1 MQANFSYKTKF
12 TMNITRNNVD
22 ALNAVITID
31 VAKEDFAAKVDNVLK
46 DYRKNA
52 SIPGF
57 RKGQVP
63 ASLVKKQYGQ
73 AIMFDEV
80 NKLLQESLNNYLN
93 EEKIDILGNPLPVAK
108 DIDWEA
114 DTLSFDF
121 ELGLAPEFTVDLE
134 AANKATKYQI
144 VADDEMINEQVEYI
158 QKQYGK
164 LVSKEK
170 AEEGDDIRVKV
181 SNTAEGIENE
191 TTINISDIRTKTNQK
206 KFIGKKVNDEVTI
219 STKGLF
225 EDEHKL
231 MDVLKVDHD
240 KVHGLD
246 VEVTFTIEEISTQE
260 KAELNQEFFDKLF
273 GEGKVTSEEELRNR
287 IKEDAEKQ
295 FAQQAD
301 QKFMNDT
308 VEALVENTKFDLPK
322 EFLVKWL
329 QTAGETQLTP
339 EQAEEEYTK
348 SEKGLRYQLIEGKII
363 TDNDLQIT
371 FDEIKDYTSG
381 LIKDQMAQFGQ
392 LEPSEE
398 DVTNIVSRVLSNQE
412 EVKRI
417 SEQLMNDKMMK
428 LFTEKVST
436 NAKEVT
442 YKDFVKEVYGE

>member
-1 MQANFSYKTKF
+1 
-12 TMNITRNNVD
+12 MNITRNNVD

-31 VAKEDFAAKVDNVLK
+31 VAKADFAENVENVLK
-46 DYRKNA
+46 NYKKTAN
-52 SIPGF
+52 IPGF

-63 ASLVKKQYGQ
+63 MSLVKKQYGQ
-73 AIMFDEV
+73 AVLFEEV
-80 NKLLQESLNNYLN
+80 NKLLQDSLNNYLN
-93 EEKIDILGNPLPVAK
+93 EEELDILGNPIPVAK

-121 ELGLAPEFTVDLE
+121 ELGLAPEFVVDLSG
-134 AANKATKYQI
+134 NDMTKYQI

-170 AEEGDDIRVKV
+170 SEDGDNLRVKV
-181 SNTAEGIENE
+181 ANAEENIDSE
-191 TTINISDIRTKTNQK
+191 TTFNIADIRTKTNQK
-206 KFIGKKVNDEVTI
+206 KFIGKKVGDEITV

-231 MDVLKVDHD
+231 MNVLNIEHD
-240 KVHGLD
+240 RAHGLEID
-246 VEVTFTIEEISTQE
+246 VTFTIEEISTQE

-273 GEGKVTSEEELRNR
+273 GEGKVTSEEELRTR

-301 QKFMNDT
+301 QKFMNDV
-308 VEALVENTKFDLPK
+308 VEALVEKTTFELPK

-329 QTAGETQLTP
+329 QTVGETPLTE
-339 EQAEEEYTK
+339 EQANEEYAK
-348 SEKGLRYQLIEGKII
+348 SEQGLRYQLIEAKII
-363 TDNDLQIT
+363 KENEMQIT
-371 FDEIKDYTSG
+371 FDEIKDYASN

-392 LEPSEE
+392 MEPSEE
-398 DVTNIVSRVLSNQE
+398 DVSNIASRVLSDQE

-428 LFTEKVST
+428 LFAEKVDAKT
-436 NAKEVT
+436 KEVS
-442 YKDFVKEVYGE
+442 YKDFVKEAYGA

>member
-1 MQANFSYKTKF
+1 
-12 TMNITRNNVD
+12 MNITRNNVD

-31 VAKEDFAAKVDNVLK
+31 VAKADFAENVENVLK
-46 DYRKNA
+46 NYKKTAN
-52 SIPGF
+52 IPGF

-63 ASLVKKQYGQ
+63 MSLVKKQYGQ
-73 AIMFDEV
+73 AVLFEEV
-80 NKLLQESLNNYLN
+80 NKLLQDSLNNYLN
-93 EEKIDILGNPLPVAK
+93 EEELDILGNPIPVAK

-121 ELGLAPEFTVDLE
+121 ELGLAPEFAVDLSG
-134 AANKATKYQI
+134 NDMTRYQI
-144 VADDEMINEQVEYI
+144 VADDEMIDEQVEYI

-170 AEEGDDIRVKV
+170 SEEGDNLRVKV
-181 SNTAEGIENE
+181 ANAEENIDSE
-191 TTINISDIRTKTNQK
+191 TTFNIADIRTKTNQK
-206 KFIGKKVNDEVTI
+206 KFIGKKVGDEVTV

-231 MDVLKVDHD
+231 MNVLNIEHD
-240 KVHGLD
+240 RAHGLEID
-246 VEVTFTIEEISTQE
+246 VTFTIEEISTQE

-273 GEGKVTSEEELRNR
+273 GEGKVTSEEELRTR

-301 QKFMNDT
+301 QKFMNDV
-308 VEALVENTKFDLPK
+308 VEALVEKTTFELPK

-329 QTAGETQLTP
+329 QTVGETPLTE
-339 EQAEEEYTK
+339 EQANEEYTK
-348 SEKGLRYQLIEGKII
+348 SEQGLRYQLIEAKII
-363 TDNDLQIT
+363 KENEMQIT
-371 FDEIKDYTSG
+371 FDEIKDYTSN

-392 LEPSEE
+392 MEPSEE
-398 DVTNIVSRVLSNQE
+398 DVNNIASRVLSDQE

-428 LFTEKVST
+428 LFAEKVDAKT
-436 NAKEVT
+436 KEVS
-442 YKDFVKEVYGE
+442 YKDFVKEAYGA

>member
-1 MQANFSYKTKF
+1 
-12 TMNITRNNVD
+12 MNITRNNVD

-31 VAKEDFAAKVDNVLK
+31 LAKEDFAANVEKVLK

-52 SIPGF
+52 NIPGF

-63 ASLVKKQYGQ
+63 AALVKKQYGQ

-80 NKLLQESLNNYLN
+80 NKMLQESLSNYLN
-93 EEKIDILGNPLPVAK
+93 EEKLDILGNPLPVAK
-108 DIDWEA
+108 DIDWDA

-121 ELGLAPEFTVDLE
+121 ELGLAPEFTVDLD
-134 AANKATKYQI
+134 AAKTAAKYKI
-144 VADDEMINEQVEYI
+144 VADEAMVNEQVEYI

-164 LVSKEK
+164 LISKEK
-170 AEEGDDIRVKV
+170 VEEGDDIRVKV
-181 SNTAEGIENE
+181 SNQEEGVENE
-191 TTINISDIRTKTNQK
+191 TTINVADIRTKTNQK

-225 EDEHKL
+225 EDDHKL
-231 MDVLKVDHD
+231 MDVLKVEHD
-240 KVHGLD
+240 RIHGLD
-246 VEVTFTIEEISTQE
+246 VEVTFTIEEISTKE

-273 GEGKVTSEEELRNR
+273 GEGKVTSEDELKTR

-301 QKFMNDT
+301 QKFMNDA
-308 VEALVENTKFDLPK
+308 VEALVDNTKFDLPK
-322 EFLVKWL
+322 EFLIKWL
-329 QTAGETQLTP
+329 QTAGETDLTV

-348 SEKGLRYQLIEGKII
+348 SEKGLRYQLIEGRII
-363 TDNDLQIT
+363 TDNGLQIT

-392 LEPSEE
+392 LEPSED

-428 LFTEKVST
+428 LFTEKVSGSE
-436 NAKEVT
+436 KEVT

>member
-1 MQANFSYKTKF
+1 
-12 TMNITRNNVD
+12 MNITRNNVD

-31 VAKEDFAAKVDNVLK
+31 LAKEDFAANVEKVLK

-52 SIPGF
+52 NIPGF

-63 ASLVKKQYGQ
+63 AALVKKQYGQ

-80 NKLLQESLNNYLN
+80 NKLLQESLSNYLN
-93 EEKIDILGNPLPVAK
+93 EEKLDILGNPLPVAK
-108 DIDWEA
+108 DIDWDA

-121 ELGLAPEFTVDLE
+121 ELGLAPEFTVDLDT
-134 AANKATKYQI
+134 AKTATKYKI
-144 VADDEMINEQVEYI
+144 VADEEMVNEQVEYI

-164 LVSKEK
+164 LISKEK
-170 AEEGDDIRVKV
+170 VEEGDDIRVTV
-181 SNTAEGIENE
+181 SNQEEGIENE
-191 TTINISDIRTKTNQK
+191 TTINVADIRTKTNQK

-225 EDEHKL
+225 EDDHKL
-231 MDVLKVDHD
+231 MDVLKVEHD
-240 KVHGLD
+240 KVHGLE
-246 VEVTFTIEEISTQE
+246 VEVTFTIQEISTKE

-273 GEGKVTSEEELRNR
+273 GEGKVTSEDELKAR

-301 QKFMNDT
+301 QKFMNDA

-322 EFLVKWL
+322 EFLIKWL
-329 QTAGETQLTP
+329 QTAGETTLTE
-339 EQAEEEYTK
+339 EQAQEEYTK

-363 TDNDLQIT
+363 TDNNLQIT
-371 FDEIKDYTSG
+371 FDEIKEYTSG

-392 LEPSEE
+392 LEPSED

-428 LFTEKVST
+428 LFAEKVSGSE
-436 NAKEVT
+436 KEVT

>member
-1 MQANFSYKTKF
+1 
-12 TMNITRNNVD
+12 MNITRNNVD

-31 VAKEDFAAKVDNVLK
+31 LAKEDFAANVEKVLK

-52 SIPGF
+52 NIPGF

-63 ASLVKKQYGQ
+63 AALVKKQYGQ

-80 NKLLQESLNNYLN
+80 NKLLQESLSNYLN
-93 EEKIDILGNPLPVAK
+93 EEKLDILGNPLPVAK
-108 DIDWEA
+108 DIDWDA

-121 ELGLAPEFTVDLE
+121 ELGLAPEFTVDLD
-134 AANKATKYQI
+134 AAKTAAKYKI
-144 VADDEMINEQVEYI
+144 VADEAMVNEQVEYI

-164 LVSKEK
+164 LISKEK
-170 AEEGDDIRVKV
+170 VEEGDDIRVKV
-181 SNTAEGIENE
+181 SNQEEGIENE
-191 TTINISDIRTKTNQK
+191 TTINVADIRTKTNQK

-225 EDEHKL
+225 EDDHKL
-231 MDVLKVDHD
+231 MDVLKVEHD
-240 KVHGLD
+240 RIHGLD
-246 VEVTFTIEEISTQE
+246 VEVTFTIEEISTKE

-273 GEGKVTSEEELRNR
+273 GEGKVTSEDELKTR

-301 QKFMNDT
+301 QKFMNDA
-308 VEALVENTKFDLPK
+308 VEALVDNTKFDLPK
-322 EFLVKWL
+322 EFLIKWL
-329 QTAGETQLTP
+329 QTAGETDLTV

-348 SEKGLRYQLIEGKII
+348 SEKGLRYQLIEGRII
-363 TDNDLQIT
+363 TDNGLQIT

-392 LEPSEE
+392 LEPSED

-428 LFTEKVST
+428 LFTEKVSGSE
-436 NAKEVT
+436 KEVT

>member
-1 MQANFSYKTKF
+1 
-12 TMNITRNNVD
+12 MNITRNNVD

-31 VAKEDFAAKVDNVLK
+31 LAKEDFAANVEKVLK

-52 SIPGF
+52 NIPGF

-63 ASLVKKQYGQ
+63 AALVKKQYGQ

-80 NKLLQESLNNYLN
+80 NKLLQESLSNYLN
-93 EEKIDILGNPLPVAK
+93 EEKLDILGNPLPVAK
-108 DIDWEA
+108 DIDWDA

-121 ELGLAPEFTVDLE
+121 ELGLAPEFTVDLD
-134 AANKATKYQI
+134 AAKTATKYKI
-144 VADDEMINEQVEYI
+144 VADEEMVNEQVEYI

-164 LVSKEK
+164 LISKEK
-170 AEEGDDIRVKV
+170 VEEGDDIRVKV
-181 SNTAEGIENE
+181 SNQEEGIENE
-191 TTINISDIRTKTNQK
+191 TTINVADIRTKTNQK

-225 EDEHKL
+225 EDDHKL
-231 MDVLKVDHD
+231 MDVLKVEHD
-240 KVHGLD
+240 KVHGLE
-246 VEVTFTIEEISTQE
+246 VEVTFTIQEISTKE

-273 GEGKVTSEEELRNR
+273 GEGKVTSEDELKAR

-301 QKFMNDT
+301 QKFMNDA
-308 VEALVENTKFDLPK
+308 VEALVDNTKFDLPK
-322 EFLVKWL
+322 EFLIKWL
-329 QTAGETQLTP
+329 QTAGETTLIE
-339 EQAEEEYTK
+339 EQAQEEYTK

-363 TDNDLQIT
+363 TDNNLQIT
-371 FDEIKDYTSG
+371 FDEIKEYTSG

-392 LEPSEE
+392 LEPSED

-428 LFTEKVST
+428 LFAEKVSGSE
-436 NAKEVT
+436 KEVT

>member
-1 MQANFSYKTKF
+1 
-12 TMNITRNNVD
+12 MNITRNNVD

-31 VAKEDFAAKVDNVLK
+31 LAKEDFAANVEKVLK

-52 SIPGF
+52 NIPGF

-63 ASLVKKQYGQ
+63 AALVKKQYGQ

-80 NKLLQESLNNYLN
+80 NKLLQESLSNYLN
-93 EEKIDILGNPLPVAK
+93 EEKLDILGNPLPVAK
-108 DIDWEA
+108 DINWDA

-121 ELGLAPEFTVDLE
+121 ELGLAPEFTVDLDT
-134 AANKATKYQI
+134 AKTATKYKI
-144 VADDEMINEQVEYI
+144 VADEEMVNEQVEYI

-164 LVSKEK
+164 LISKEK
-170 AEEGDDIRVKV
+170 VEEGDDIRVKV
-181 SNTAEGIENE
+181 SNQEEGIENE
-191 TTINISDIRTKTNQK
+191 TTINVADIRTKTNQK

-225 EDEHKL
+225 EDDHKL
-231 MDVLKVDHD
+231 MDVLKVEHD
-240 KVHGLD
+240 KVHGLE
-246 VEVTFTIEEISTQE
+246 VEVTFTIQEISTKE

-273 GEGKVTSEEELRNR
+273 GEGKVTSEDELKAR

-301 QKFMNDT
+301 QKFMNDA
-308 VEALVENTKFDLPK
+308 VEALVDNTKFDLPK
-322 EFLVKWL
+322 EFLIKWL
-329 QTAGETQLTP
+329 QTAGETTLTE
-339 EQAEEEYTK
+339 EQAQEEYTK

-363 TDNDLQIT
+363 TDNNLQIT
-371 FDEIKDYTSG
+371 FDKIKEYTSG

-392 LEPSEE
+392 LEPSED

-428 LFTEKVST
+428 LFAEKVSGSE
-436 NAKEVT
+436 KEVT

>member
-1 MQANFSYKTKF
+1 
-12 TMNITRNNVD
+12 MNITRNNVD

-31 VAKEDFAAKVDNVLK
+31 LAKEDFAANVEKVLK

-52 SIPGF
+52 NIPGF

-63 ASLVKKQYGQ
+63 AALVKKQYGQ

-80 NKLLQESLNNYLN
+80 NKMLQESLSNYLN
-93 EEKIDILGNPLPVAK
+93 EEKLDILGNPLPVAK
-108 DIDWEA
+108 DIDWDA

-121 ELGLAPEFTVDLE
+121 ELGLAPEFTVNLD
-134 AANKATKYQI
+134 AAKTAAKYKI
-144 VADDEMINEQVEYI
+144 VADEEMVNEQVEYI

-164 LVSKEK
+164 LISKEK
-170 AEEGDDIRVKV
+170 VEEGDDIRVKV
-181 SNTAEGIENE
+181 SNQEEGIENE
-191 TTINISDIRTKTNQK
+191 TTINVADIRTKTNQK

-225 EDEHKL
+225 EDDHKL
-231 MDVLKVDHD
+231 MDVLKVEHD
-240 KVHGLD
+240 KIHGLD
-246 VEVTFTIEEISTQE
+246 VEVTFTIEEISTKE

-273 GEGKVTSEEELRNR
+273 GEGKVTSEDELKTR

-301 QKFMNDT
+301 QKFMNDA
-308 VEALVENTKFDLPK
+308 VEALVDNTKFDLPK
-322 EFLVKWL
+322 EFLIKWL
-329 QTAGETQLTP
+329 QTAGETDLTV

-348 SEKGLRYQLIEGKII
+348 SEKGLRYQLIEGRII
-363 TDNDLQIT
+363 TDNGLQIT

-392 LEPSEE
+392 LEPSED

-428 LFTEKVST
+428 LFTEKVSGSE
-436 NAKEVT
+436 KEVT

>member
-1 MQANFSYKTKF
+1 
-12 TMNITRNNVD
+12 MNITRNNVD

-31 VAKEDFAAKVDNVLK
+31 VAKADFAENVENVLK
-46 DYRKNA
+46 NYKKTAN
-52 SIPGF
+52 IPGF

-63 ASLVKKQYGQ
+63 MSLVKKQYGQ
-73 AIMFDEV
+73 AVLFEEV
-80 NKLLQESLNNYLN
+80 NKLLQDSLNNYLN
-93 EEKIDILGNPLPVAK
+93 EEELDILGNPIPVAK

-121 ELGLAPEFTVDLE
+121 ELGLAPEFVVDLSG
-134 AANKATKYQI
+134 NDMTKYQI

-170 AEEGDDIRVKV
+170 SEDGDNLRVKV
-181 SNTAEGIENE
+181 ANAEENIDSE
-191 TTINISDIRTKTNQK
+191 TTFNIADIRTKTNQK
-206 KFIGKKVNDEVTI
+206 KFIGKKVGDEVTV

-231 MDVLKVDHD
+231 MNVLNIEHD
-240 KVHGLD
+240 RAHGLEID
-246 VEVTFTIEEISTQE
+246 VTFTIEEISTQE

-273 GEGKVTSEEELRNR
+273 GEGKVTSEEELRTR

-301 QKFMNDT
+301 QKFMNDV
-308 VEALVENTKFDLPK
+308 VEALVEKTTFELPK

-329 QTAGETQLTP
+329 QTVGETPLTE
-339 EQAEEEYTK
+339 EQANEEYAK
-348 SEKGLRYQLIEGKII
+348 SEQGLRYQLIEAKII
-363 TDNDLQIT
+363 KENEMQIT
-371 FDEIKDYTSG
+371 FDEIKDYASN

-392 LEPSEE
+392 MEPSEE
-398 DVTNIVSRVLSNQE
+398 DVSNIASRVLSDQE

-428 LFTEKVST
+428 LFAEKVDAKT
-436 NAKEVT
+436 KEVS
-442 YKDFVKEVYGE
+442 YKDFVKEAYGA

>member
-1 MQANFSYKTKF
+1 
-12 TMNITRNNVD
+12 MNITRNNVD

-31 VAKEDFAAKVDNVLK
+31 LVKADYEEKVANVLK

-52 SIPGF
+52 NIPGF

-73 AIMFDEV
+73 AVLFDEV
-80 NKLLQESLNNYLN
+80 NKLLQDSLSTYLN

-108 DIDWEA
+108 DIDWDA

-121 ELGLAPEFTVDLE
+121 ELGLAPEFTVDLN
-134 AANKATKYQI
+134 AGNDVTKYQI
-144 VADDEMINEQVEYI
+144 VADDEMIAEQVEYI

-170 AEEGDDIRVKV
+170 SEEGDDIRVKV
-181 SNTAEGIENE
+181 ANEEEGIANE
-191 TTINISDIRTKTNQK
+191 TTFNISDIRTKTNQK
-206 KFIGKKVNDEVTI
+206 KFIGKKVGDVVTI

-231 MDVLKVDHD
+231 MNVLNVEHD
-240 KVHGLD
+240 RVHGLE
-246 VEVTFTIEEISTQE
+246 VEVAFTIEEISTQE

-273 GEGKVTSEEELRNR
+273 GEGKVTSEDELKAR

-301 QKFMNDT
+301 QKFMNDV
-308 VEALVENTKFDLPK
+308 VEALVEKTTFELPAT
-322 EFLVKWL
+322 FLKKWL
-329 QTAGETQLTP
+329 LTAGETPLTE

-348 SEKGLRYQLIEGKII
+348 SENGLRYQLIEGKII
-363 TDNDLQIT
+363 TDNELQIN
-371 FDEIKDYTSG
+371 FDEIRDYTSG

-398 DVTNIVSRVLSNQE
+398 DVTNIVARVLSNQE

-428 LFTEKVST
+428 LFAEKV
-436 NAKEVT
+436 NAKTKEVT
-442 YKDFVKEVYGE
+442 YKDFVKEAYGA

>member
-1 MQANFSYKTKF
+1 
-12 TMNITRNNVD
+12 MNITRNNVD

-31 VAKEDFAAKVDNVLK
+31 LAKEDFAANVEKVLK

-52 SIPGF
+52 NIPGF

-63 ASLVKKQYGQ
+63 AALVKKQYGQ

-80 NKLLQESLNNYLN
+80 NKLLQESLSNYLN
-93 EEKIDILGNPLPVAK
+93 EEKLDILGNPLPVAK
-108 DIDWEA
+108 DINWDA

-121 ELGLAPEFTVDLE
+121 ELGLAPEFTVDLDT
-134 AANKATKYQI
+134 AKTATKYKI
-144 VADDEMINEQVEYI
+144 VADEEMVNEQVEYI

-164 LVSKEK
+164 LISKEK
-170 AEEGDDIRVKV
+170 VEEGDDIRVTV
-181 SNTAEGIENE
+181 SNQEEGIENE
-191 TTINISDIRTKTNQK
+191 TTINVADIRTKTNQK

-225 EDEHKL
+225 EDDHKL
-231 MDVLKVDHD
+231 MDVLKVEHD
-240 KVHGLD
+240 KVHGLE
-246 VEVTFTIEEISTQE
+246 VEVTFTIQEISTKE

-273 GEGKVTSEEELRNR
+273 GEGKVTSEDELKAR

-301 QKFMNDT
+301 QKFMNDA

-322 EFLVKWL
+322 EFLIKWL
-329 QTAGETQLTP
+329 QTAGETTLTE
-339 EQAEEEYTK
+339 EQAQEEYTK

-363 TDNDLQIT
+363 TDNNLQIT
-371 FDEIKDYTSG
+371 FDEIKEYTSG

-392 LEPSEE
+392 LEPSED

-428 LFTEKVST
+428 LFAEKVSGSE
-436 NAKEVT
+436 KEVT

>member
-1 MQANFSYKTKF
+1 
-12 TMNITRNNVD
+12 MNITRNNVD

-31 VAKEDFAAKVDNVLK
+31 LAKEDFAANVEKVLK

-52 SIPGF
+52 NIPGF

-63 ASLVKKQYGQ
+63 AALVKKQYGQ

-80 NKLLQESLNNYLN
+80 NKLLQESLSNYLN
-93 EEKIDILGNPLPVAK
+93 EEKLDILGNPLPVAK
-108 DIDWEA
+108 DIDWDA

-121 ELGLAPEFTVDLE
+121 ELGLAPEFTVDLD
-134 AANKATKYQI
+134 AAKTAAKYKI
-144 VADDEMINEQVEYI
+144 VADEEMVNEQVEYI

-164 LVSKEK
+164 LISKEK
-170 AEEGDDIRVKV
+170 VEEGDDIRVKV
-181 SNTAEGIENE
+181 SNQEEGIENE
-191 TTINISDIRTKTNQK
+191 TTINVADIRTKTNQK

-246 VEVTFTIEEISTQE
+246 VEVTFTIEEISTKE

-273 GEGKVTSEEELRNR
+273 GEGKVTSEDELKAR

-301 QKFMNDT
+301 QKFMNDA
-308 VEALVENTKFDLPK
+308 VEALVDNTKFDLPK
-322 EFLVKWL
+322 EFLIKWL
-329 QTAGETQLTP
+329 QTAGETELTA

-363 TDNDLQIT
+363 TDNNLQIT

-392 LEPSEE
+392 LEPSED

-417 SEQLMNDKMMK
+417 YEQLMNDKMMK
-428 LFTEKVST
+428 LFAEKVSGSE
-436 NAKEVT
+436 KEVT

>member
-1 MQANFSYKTKF
+1 
-12 TMNITRNNVD
+12 MNITRNNVD

-31 VAKEDFAAKVDNVLK
+31 LAKEDFAANVEKVLK

-52 SIPGF
+52 NIPGF

-63 ASLVKKQYGQ
+63 AALVKKQYGQ

-80 NKLLQESLNNYLN
+80 NKMLQESLSNYLN
-93 EEKIDILGNPLPVAK
+93 EEKLDILGNPLPVAK
-108 DIDWEA
+108 DIDWDA

-121 ELGLAPEFTVDLE
+121 ELGLAPEFTVDLD
-134 AANKATKYQI
+134 AAKTAAKYKI
-144 VADDEMINEQVEYI
+144 VADEAMVNEQVEYI

-164 LVSKEK
+164 LISKEK
-170 AEEGDDIRVKV
+170 VEEGDDIRVKV
-181 SNTAEGIENE
+181 SNQEEDIENE
-191 TTINISDIRTKTNQK
+191 TTINVADIRTKTNQK

-225 EDEHKL
+225 EDDHKL
-231 MDVLKVDHD
+231 MDVLKVEHD
-240 KVHGLD
+240 KIHGLD
-246 VEVTFTIEEISTQE
+246 VEVTFTIEEISTKE

-273 GEGKVTSEEELRNR
+273 GEGKVTSEDELKTR

-301 QKFMNDT
+301 QKFMNDA
-308 VEALVENTKFDLPK
+308 VEALVDNTKFDLPK
-322 EFLVKWL
+322 EFLIKWL
-329 QTAGETQLTP
+329 QTAGETDLTV

-348 SEKGLRYQLIEGKII
+348 SEKGLRYQLIEGRII
-363 TDNDLQIT
+363 TDNGLQIT

-392 LEPSEE
+392 LEPSED

-428 LFTEKVST
+428 LFTEKVSGSE
-436 NAKEVT
+436 KEVT

>member
-1 MQANFSYKTKF
+1 
-12 TMNITRNNVD
+12 MNITRNNVD

-31 VAKEDFAAKVDNVLK
+31 LVKADFEGKVENVLK
-46 DYRKNA
+46 DYKKNA

-63 ASLVKKQYGQ
+63 MSLVKKQYGQ
-73 AIMFDEV
+73 AVLFEEV
-80 NKLLQESLNNYLN
+80 NKLLQDNLSNYLN
-93 EEKIDILGNPLPVAK
+93 DEKIDILGNPIPVAK
-108 DIDWEA
+108 DIDWDA

-121 ELGLAPEFTVDLE
+121 ELGLAPEFTVDL
-134 AANKATKYQI
+134 AAGKDLTKYQI

-170 AEEGDDIRVKV
+170 SEEGDDIRVKV
-181 SNTAEGIENE
+181 SNEEEGISNE
-191 TTINISDIRTKTNQK
+191 TTINVSDIRTKTNQK
-206 KFIGKKVNDEVTI
+206 KFIGKKVGDVVVI

-231 MDVLKVDHD
+231 MNVLNVDHD
-240 KVHGLD
+240 KAHGLD
-246 VEVTFTIEEISTQE
+246 VEVSFTIEEVSTQE

-295 FAQQAD
+295 FAQQAE
-301 QKFMNDT
+301 QKFMNDV
-308 VEALVENTKFDLPK
+308 VETLVEKTKFDLPK

-329 QTAGETQLTP
+329 QTVGETQLTS
-339 EQAEEEYTK
+339 EQAEEEYAK
-348 SEKGLRYQLIEGKII
+348 SENGLRYQLIEGKII
-363 TDNDLQIT
+363 ADNEMQIT

-392 LEPSEE
+392 LEPSED

-417 SEQLMNDKMMK
+417 SEQLMNDKMIK
-428 LFTEKVST
+428 LFGEKV
-436 NAKEVT
+436 NAQTKEVN

>member
-1 MQANFSYKTKF
+1 
-12 TMNITRNNVD
+12 MNITRNNVD

-31 VAKEDFAAKVDNVLK
+31 LAKEDFAANVEKVLK

-52 SIPGF
+52 NIPGF

-63 ASLVKKQYGQ
+63 AALVKKQYGQ

-80 NKLLQESLNNYLN
+80 NKLLQESLSNYLN
-93 EEKIDILGNPLPVAK
+93 EEKLDILGNPLPVAK
-108 DIDWEA
+108 DIDWDA

-121 ELGLAPEFTVDLE
+121 ELGLAPEFTVDLD
-134 AANKATKYQI
+134 AAKTAAKYKI
-144 VADDEMINEQVEYI
+144 VADEAMVNEQVEYI

-164 LVSKEK
+164 LISKEK
-170 AEEGDDIRVKV
+170 VEEGDDIRVKV
-181 SNTAEGIENE
+181 SNQEEGIENE
-191 TTINISDIRTKTNQK
+191 TTINVADIRTKTNQK

-225 EDEHKL
+225 EDDHKL
-231 MDVLKVDHD
+231 MDVLKVEHD
-240 KVHGLD
+240 KIHGLD
-246 VEVTFTIEEISTQE
+246 VEVTFTIEEISTKE

-273 GEGKVTSEEELRNR
+273 GEGKVTSEDELKTR

-301 QKFMNDT
+301 QKFMNDA
-308 VEALVENTKFDLPK
+308 VEALVDNTKFDLPK
-322 EFLVKWL
+322 EFLIKWL
-329 QTAGETQLTP
+329 QTAGETDLTV

-348 SEKGLRYQLIEGKII
+348 SEKGLRYQLIEGRII
-363 TDNDLQIT
+363 NDNGLQIT

-392 LEPSEE
+392 LEPSED

-428 LFTEKVST
+428 LFTEKVSGSE
-436 NAKEVT
+436 KEVT

>member
-1 MQANFSYKTKF
+1 
-12 TMNITRNNVD
+12 MNITRNNVD
-22 ALNAVITID
+22 ALNAVITIEVTKD
-31 VAKEDFAAKVDNVLK
+31 DYATKVENVLK
-46 DYRKNA
+46 EYKKNA
-52 SIPGF
+52 NIPGF

-108 DIDWEA
+108 DIDWDA

-121 ELGLAPEFTVDLE
+121 ELGLAPEFAVDL
-134 AANKATKYQI
+134 AAAKNTTKYQI
-144 VADDEMINEQVEYI
+144 VADEEMVNEQVEYI

-170 AEEGDDIRVKV
+170 VEEGDDIRVKV
-181 SNTAEGIENE
+181 ANTEEGIENE
-191 TTINISDIRTKTNQK
+191 TTFNVSIIRTKTNQK
-206 KFIGKKVNDEVTI
+206 KFIGKKVGDEVVI

-225 EDEHKL
+225 EDDHKL

-273 GEGKVTSEEELRNR
+273 GEGKVTSEDELKTR

-308 VEALVENTKFDLPK
+308 VEALIENTSFELPK

-329 QTAGETQLTP
+329 QTVGETTLTE
-339 EQAEEEYTK
+339 EQAQEEYTK

-363 TDNDLQIT
+363 TDNEMQIT

-392 LEPSEE
+392 LEPSED
-398 DVTNIVSRVLSNQE
+398 DVTNIVSRVLSNQD

-428 LFTEKVST
+428 LFADKV
-436 NAKEVT
+436 NANVKEVT

>member
-1 MQANFSYKTKF
+1 
-12 TMNITRNNVD
+12 MNITRNNVD

-31 VAKEDFAAKVDNVLK
+31 LVKADFEGKVENVLK
-46 DYRKNA
+46 DYKKNA

-63 ASLVKKQYGQ
+63 MSLVKKQYGQ
-73 AIMFDEV
+73 AVLFEEV
-80 NKLLQESLNNYLN
+80 NKLLQDNLSNYLN
-93 EEKIDILGNPLPVAK
+93 DEKIDILGNPIPVAK
-108 DIDWEA
+108 DIDWDA

-121 ELGLAPEFTVDLE
+121 ELGLAPEFTVDL
-134 AANKATKYQI
+134 AAGKDLTKYQI

-170 AEEGDDIRVKV
+170 SEEGDDIRVKV
-181 SNTAEGIENE
+181 SNEEEGISNE
-191 TTINISDIRTKTNQK
+191 TTINVSDIRTKTNQK
-206 KFIGKKVNDEVTI
+206 KFIGKKVGDVVVI

-231 MDVLKVDHD
+231 MNVLNVDHD

-246 VEVTFTIEEISTQE
+246 VEVSFTIEEVSTQE

-295 FAQQAD
+295 FAQQAE
-301 QKFMNDT
+301 QKFMNDV
-308 VEALVENTKFDLPK
+308 VETLVEKTKFDLPK

-329 QTAGETQLTP
+329 QTVGETQLTS
-339 EQAEEEYTK
+339 EQAEEEYAK
-348 SEKGLRYQLIEGKII
+348 SENGLRYQLIEGKII
-363 TDNDLQIT
+363 ADNEMQIT

-392 LEPSEE
+392 LEPSED

-417 SEQLMNDKMMK
+417 SEQLMNDKMIK
-428 LFTEKVST
+428 LFGEKV
-436 NAKEVT
+436 NAQTKEVN